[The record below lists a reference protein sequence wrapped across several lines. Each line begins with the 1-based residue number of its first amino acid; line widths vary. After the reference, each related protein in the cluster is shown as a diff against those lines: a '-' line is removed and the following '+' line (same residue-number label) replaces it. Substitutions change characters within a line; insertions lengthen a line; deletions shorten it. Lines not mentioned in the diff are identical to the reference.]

1 MERELTLPENHR
13 ANDLSNHVN
22 PRYSAVMTAKP
33 IAEVLGANCRRIR
46 LDAGLTQD
54 DLAKAARRF
63 GLRWTASKVRDFEA
77 GRSAPTFATVLAL
90 TAALEDATDQRPRL
104 ADLVR
109 FDGEVTVTEDFEP
122 TGEQLTS
129 FCAGG
134 RWDRLSELWEEGR
147 YIGTFR
153 PILDWSGLT
162 DQRVAASLGLDTDQ
176 LCNTAMQ
183 LWGTVF
189 SAERD
194 RRAGPDA
201 NPQKRGRITRQLKAE
216 LIESLSD
223 GNR

>member
-1 MERELTLPENHR
+1 
-13 ANDLSNHVN
+13 
-22 PRYSAVMTAKP
+22 MTAKP
-33 IAEVLGANCRRIR
+33 VAEVLGTNCRRIR

-109 FDGEVTVTEDFEP
+109 FDGKVTVPDDVAP
-122 TGEQLTS
+122 PGAQWTS
-129 FCAGG
+129 ICAGG
-134 RWDRLSELWEEGR
+134 RWDRLSELWEESR
-147 YIGTFR
+147 YIGPFR
-153 PILDWSGLT
+153 PVLDWSGLT

-176 LCNTAMQ
+176 LCNAAMQ

-201 NPQKRGRITRQLKAE
+201 NPQKRGRITRELKAE
-216 LIESLSD
+216 LMESLSD

>member
-1 MERELTLPENHR
+1 
-13 ANDLSNHVN
+13 
-22 PRYSAVMTAKP
+22 MTTRP
-33 IAEVLGANCRRIR
+33 IAEVVGANCRRIR
-46 LDAGLTQD
+46 TDAGLTQD

-63 GLRWTASKVRDFEA
+63 GLRWTASKVRDFET

-90 TAALEDATDQRPRL
+90 TAALEDVTDQRPRL

-109 FDGEVTVTEDFEP
+109 CDGDVTVTEDFKP

-134 RWDRLSELWEEGR
+134 RWDRASELRQDHR
-147 YIGTFR
+147 YIGTFHGTFH
-153 PILDWSGLT
+153 PVLDWSGLT
-162 DQRVAASLGLDTDQ
+162 DQRVAASLGLDTEE
-176 LCNTAMQ
+176 LCEEAMR

-194 RRAGPDA
+194 RRAGTDA
-201 NPQKRGRITRQLKAE
+201 NPQKRGRITRELKAE
-216 LIESLSD
+216 LKESLSN

>member
-1 MERELTLPENHR
+1 MERELTLPDKHR
-13 ANDLSNHVN
+13 QDALSNHVN
-22 PRYSAVMTAKP
+22 PRYSAVMTAR
-33 IAEVLGANCRRIR
+33 ALAAVLGENCRQIR
-46 LDAGLTQD
+46 RDANLTQD

-109 FDGEVTVTEDFEP
+109 FDGVVTVTEDFKP
-122 TGEQLTS
+122 AGELLTS

-134 RWDRLSELWEEGR
+134 RWDRLSELWEDHR

-153 PILDWSGLT
+153 PVLDWSGLT
-162 DQRVAASLGLDTDQ
+162 DQRVAASLGLNTEQ
-176 LCNTAMQ
+176 LCDAAVQ
-183 LWGTVF
+183 LWGTAF

-201 NPQKRGRITRQLKAE
+201 NPQKRGRVTRELKAE
-216 LIESLSD
+216 LMESLSD